1 MNSVLVST
9 AILVLVGHSARAQ
22 WREPPRFASAVVA
35 PTAPMQTAVPPTVS
49 AWREAPLAASGHLH
63 QALSVDATEIR
74 STHWLLG
81 GLVGSTVFGLL
92 GAATGVGL
100 GECRC
105 VKDALL
111 GFVPGA
117 LVGFPIG
124 ALVGAQFANP
134 SQ

>member
-1 MNSVLVST
+1 MSSVLVCT

-22 WREPPRFASAVVA
+22 WREPPRFGPTVVA
-35 PTAPMQTAVPPTVS
+35 PRAPMPTALPQTVFARP
-49 AWREAPLAASGHLH
+49 EASLAATGYLH
-63 QALSVDATEIR
+63 RALSVDAHEIR
-74 STHWLLG
+74 RTHWLVG

-105 VKDALL
+105 VKDALI

-124 ALVGAQFANP
+124 ALVGAQFAKP
-134 SQ
+134 GY